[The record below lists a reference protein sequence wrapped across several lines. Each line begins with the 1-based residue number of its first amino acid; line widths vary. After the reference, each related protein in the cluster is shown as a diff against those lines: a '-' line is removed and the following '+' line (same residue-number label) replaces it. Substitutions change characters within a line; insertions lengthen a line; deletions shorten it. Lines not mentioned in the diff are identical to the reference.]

1 LGTSIKN
8 IGGGFGK
15 SSSFWPAHAQTG
27 SAAKGLSRVLG
38 RGVSPDPPSHWA
50 DSRSTTPS
58 PRDRQHLWRPP
69 MGAREGRPTGQKPC
83 RQPRGPRRAAR
94 ARRGIFDLRAIED
107 GLARAF
113 PLHRPWG
120 RVRTIEVASHGG
132 TALGMGRDR
141 RADVAARRHQPLRGR
156 SISSVPGL
164 ARGLASPSHQ
174 ETRAPAVINGN
185 SPAHPRERPARRH
198 SETGRRPP

>member
-1 LGTSIKN
+1 MGTSIKN

-113 PLHRPWG
+113 ATQTLGSRSHNRGGEPW
-120 RVRTIEVASHGG
+120 RDG
-132 TALGMGRDR
+132 TRD
-141 RADVAARRHQPLRGR
+141 GKR
-156 SISSVPGL
+156 S
-164 ARGLASPSHQ
+164 
-174 ETRAPAVINGN
+174 
-185 SPAHPRERPARRH
+185 
-198 SETGRRPP
+198 TGRRRCPSSPTSTRTLDFVRARPCARLGKPVAPRDAGPGSHQWKLTSPPPRAASSKAL